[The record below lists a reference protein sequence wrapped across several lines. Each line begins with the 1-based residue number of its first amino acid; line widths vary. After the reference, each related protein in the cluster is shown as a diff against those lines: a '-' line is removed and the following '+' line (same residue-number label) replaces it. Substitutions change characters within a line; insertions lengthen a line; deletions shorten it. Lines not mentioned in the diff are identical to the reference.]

1 MPTTAGRFSCHPT
14 CHPNRRPALCPV
26 PIAQAGVLVLIAMM
40 GIGSAGAARSLG
52 ELPSQAQVE
61 EFAFKAVDVF
71 PIRFGGVLRLIAGS
85 ALLVPATL
93 FSTFSLPFDR
103 NPAVYRDSYEM
114 LVREPFD
121 YTFRR
126 PLGQDLGGL

>member
-1 MPTTAGRFSCHPT
+1 MPITAGRFSSHSRRRSRRPLLIS
-14 CHPNRRPALCPV
+14 RGAVLVLLALLGIAAARPALALDEAP
-26 PIAQAGVLVLIAMM
+26 AQANVEAIA
-40 GIGSAGAARSLG
+40 L
-52 ELPSQAQVE
+52 
-61 EFAFKAVDVF
+61 KAVDVF

-103 NPAVYRDSYEM
+103 NPAVYRDNFEL